1 MAGRAGLLGLVL
13 LAGTLPVDDLDV
25 SSLQTVQ
32 ALETIRP
39 SLAAIEILETKF
51 GVSLFGSEFTRS
63 IGLTGYS
70 GFVVTPDGLVVTS
83 TRNVE
88 NARTLSVR
96 IDGQSWPAEI
106 VASDAYS
113 DVALL
118 RVLGDVPGFTPVRFA
133 PEESI
138 RPGQAV
144 LAAGFPLGEEI
155 AASMGVVSARRDYFL
170 PSGYLIPSMIQ
181 TDAHNFS
188 FNRGGP
194 LIDMEGRVVGL
205 TSFSVQENLGTPVY
219 LITSVL
225 DLNFAVPGQLVWE
238 TAQAMAQGTTI
249 FHPWIGCHVR
259 PLPEH
264 MAVFLGMPDELLDE
278 GLGVLVENIDMNSPC
293 AQHGVERGDVIVA
306 LRRIVVLDSGEEQA
320 EEAWVRTP
328 LDLAGQ
334 VRRSSSDDSLTL
346 VLLRPGGVL
355 PELTVRPVERPSD
368 AAPGTI

>member
-1 MAGRAGLLGLVL
+1 MD
-13 LAGTLPVDDLDV
+13 P
-25 SSLQTVQ
+25 
-32 ALETIRP
+32 
-39 SLAAIEILETKF
+39 F
-51 GVSLFGSEFTRS
+51 
-63 IGLTGYS
+63 
-70 GFVVTPDGLVVTS
+70 
-83 TRNVE
+83 
-88 NARTLSVR
+88 
-96 IDGQSWPAEI
+96 
-106 VASDAYS
+106 S

-133 PEESI
+133 PEDSV

-144 LAAGFPLGEEI
+144 LAVGFPLGEGI
-155 AASMGVVSARRDYFL
+155 AASLGIVSARRDYFL

-205 TSFSVQENLGTPVY
+205 TSFSIQENLGTPVY

-225 DLNFAVPGQLVWE
+225 DLNFAVPGQLVWD
-238 TAQAMAQGTTI
+238 TVQAMAQGTTI

-264 MAVFLGMPDELLDE
+264 MAIFLGMPDALLDE

-306 LRRIVVLDSGEEQA
+306 LRRIVVLANGKEEA

-328 LDLAGQ
+328 LDLAGE
-334 VRRSSSDDSLTL
+334 VRRSRREDTLTL
-346 VLLRPGGVL
+346 VLLRPGGEL
-355 PELTVRPVERPSD
+355 PEITVRPVERPAD